1 MTVTA
6 IRHEPPGLRVDDL
19 CQPTRRSFLALLAA
33 LIGPAASAQDD
44 AADRDKSA
52 LRLETMRRLAKE
64 IKVYEITDR
73 KPGPPQPL
81 RSEPLLRYSNPLTH
95 AVDGTL
101 WRWGERGRPAAVL
114 KLGLL
119 GRTSGQRVWVF
130 NVSALSPKTI
140 EVEFGDG
147 RRWSSRPPGDLQPRA
162 VPDAPTPA
170 GSTAQRLTQARAIA
184 RRFSVS
190 LQAPKPG
197 RIQQRLLTQP
207 LDRYGDPEAGLLD
220 GMLFAFVGATN
231 PNVLLILEAW
241 SEDAKIRTWRYAF
254 ARLSNVEE
262 TALLDGKPIW
272 NVPLISTPANVELY
286 MGRTMPEDAALQD

>member
-1 MTVTA
+1 MTTA
-6 IRHEPPGLRVDDL
+6 NADDRPDFGLDGVHTA
-19 CQPTRRSFLALLAA
+19 TRRSFLAMLAVV
-33 LIGPAASAQDD
+33 IGPADAARDD
-44 AADRDKSA
+44 AEGRDKSA

-64 IKVYEITDR
+64 MKVCEITDS
-73 KPGPPQPL
+73 KPGPPLPL
-81 RSEPLLRYSNPLTH
+81 RPEPLLRYNYPANHL
-95 AVDGTL
+95 VDGTL

-114 KLGLL
+114 KLGLR
-119 GRTSGQRVWVF
+119 GPARGQRSWNF
-130 NVSALSPKTI
+130 NVAALSPKTV

-147 RRWSSRPPGDLQPRA
+147 VRWSSRPPGELQPRA
-162 VPDAPTPA
+162 VPDAPGPA
-170 GSTAQRLTQARAIA
+170 GSPAQRLTQARAIA
-184 RRFSVS
+184 RRCSVS

-197 RIQQRLLTQP
+197 RIQQRLLPQP

-241 SEDAKIRTWRYAF
+241 SEDAGSRAWRYAI

-262 TALLDGKPIW
+262 TALLDGKQVW

-286 MGRTMPEDAALQD
+286 MGRALPADAAVQD